1 MKKINYSLCFLAG
14 MLLCSFVMVACSSDD
29 DDDNDDNGGSANSSK
44 RIAEIIEFSDGEMI
58 EKTYTYDAQGR
69 IVLIK
74 KVETYYGKED
84 PGEVTYQYD
93 KNSIQCHS
101 EDGYSVDDH
110 IYTLANG
117 LIVEEFYKSVS
128 RNGIIAYTILYS
140 YDKDGHLISI
150 VDNDE
155 EASTSNYD
163 IVWKDGYITSFGES
177 DFTYTDIPW
186 NKNLIFALDDYFLDP
201 NLMLRGYFGKLP
213 KHMPLT
219 IGYYKY
225 DYTLGPDG
233 LISKITRSGYPRS
246 EQSITWE

>member
-29 DDDNDDNGGSANSSK
+29 DDDNDENGGSANSSK
-44 RIAEIIEFSDGEMI
+44 RIAKIIEFSDGEMI

-110 IYTLANG
+110 IY
-117 LIVEEFYKSVS
+117 KH
-128 RNGIIAYTILYS
+128 ILYCTAMIRM
-140 YDKDGHLISI
+140 D
-150 VDNDE
+150 
-155 EASTSNYD
+155 
-163 IVWKDGYITSFGES
+163 
-177 DFTYTDIPW
+177 
-186 NKNLIFALDDYFLDP
+186 
-201 NLMLRGYFGKLP
+201 
-213 KHMPLT
+213 
-219 IGYYKY
+219 
-225 DYTLGPDG
+225 TL
-233 LISKITRSGYPRS
+233 Y
-246 EQSITWE
+246 Q

>member
-1 MKKINYSLCFLAG
+1 MEKKTQEKSPINTTRIPFN
-14 MLLCSFVMVACSSDD
+14 VTQKMV
-29 DDDNDDNGGSANSSK
+29 
-44 RIAEIIEFSDGEMI
+44 IPWTTIFI
-58 EKTYTYDAQGR
+58 
-69 IVLIK
+69 
-74 KVETYYGKED
+74 
-84 PGEVTYQYD
+84 
-93 KNSIQCHS
+93 
-101 EDGYSVDDH
+101 
-110 IYTLANG
+110 
-117 LIVEEFYKSVS
+117 
-128 RNGIIAYTILYS
+128 ILYS

-233 LISKITRSGYPRS
+233 LISKITRSGYPRA